1 MRLSNEK
8 RNQIEQLLKVGT
20 SQNQIM
26 KITKCG
32 KSTVQKIRAELAEK
46 QKGRDTPGS
55 DGIDTE
61 FLSIEDIDRYVKKC
75 MRNPSIQ
82 PNTALLNTGLKLL
95 ELKNKIEP
103 EHLKRSEERERIMFE
118 DTLKDALVYVHE
130 LRPDYETEVP
140 SLSSSDD
147 KTSEAEG

>member
-1 MRLSNEK
+1 M
-8 RNQIEQLLKVGT
+8 IEDYLKVHPNATETEIYEELKDGKLT
-20 SQNQIM
+20 FTKPYIRKVASIYRNHKDDKTKDTNM
-26 KITKCG
+26 KFEG
-32 KSTVQKIRAELAEK
+32 
-46 QKGRDTPGS
+46 
-55 DGIDTE
+55 E
-61 FLSIEDIDRYVKKC
+61 FLTIEDIDRYVKKC
-75 MRNPSIQ
+75 MNDPSIT
-82 PNTALLNTGLKLL
+82 PNTHLLNTGLKLL